1 MHGRRRE
8 PSAATRPLTRT
19 GHILLPLVTIALGAL
34 WLAAAMY
41 CLKAIEAGARF
52 RQDLSQGQRPLEGQ
66 SLIWQVNVLDSRNYS
81 PDGRAAHR
89 RIVASFVTMVAA
101 AVGFFLLLSE
111 LVQ

>member
-1 MHGRRRE
+1 MHGRERASLALT
-8 PSAATRPLTRT
+8 PSLT
-19 GHILLPLVTIALGAL
+19 GHILLPLLIVALGAL
-34 WLAAAMY
+34 WLAAAFY

-52 RQDLSQGQRPLEGQ
+52 RLDLSQGQRPLEGQ

-81 PDGRAAHR
+81 EDGRAAHR

-111 LVQ
+111 LVN

>member
-1 MHGRRRE
+1 MPGPE
-8 PSAATRPLTRT
+8 GESSTVTPPPTRT
-19 GHILLPLVTIALGAL
+19 GHILLPLVTVALGVL

-41 CLKAIEAGARF
+41 CLKAIEAGAKF
-52 RQDLSQGQRPLEGQ
+52 RRDLAQGQRPLEGQ

-81 PDGRAAHR
+81 PEGRGAHR

-111 LVQ
+111 LVT